1 MTATSIPVTFPN
13 RDGLQL
19 FGVLHQPERPRH
31 PDTAILLLS
40 PGVKMRV
47 APYRLYTKMAA
58 RFVALGYPVLRF
70 DFHGL
75 GDSEG
80 TAPEALLADLY
91 GATQVGRYVADTIA
105 AMDWMQRTYGTTRFI
120 ASGLCGGALTG
131 MLAAQRDPRIASLV
145 GLSIPVI
152 LDGSNIDASKYM
164 TDAQLAG
171 TRRRYL
177 RKFMLWD
184 PAVWRSWVRFFSF
197 QSHYSLI
204 LKSVAKPFV
213 SRLRRGAPPAAAAAT
228 PAAAA
233 PEAAPPDNTNPH
245 FAPAL
250 LRMLATSRPVFLIF
264 AETDR
269 LLWEFD
275 VKFLQRHR
283 ASIDRHAR
291 WFEMH
296 VTKQANHIF
305 SFAEWQEDML
315 DQCCRWLERHG
326 GTAERAGAAAGAAAV
341 AAASH

>member
-13 RDGLQL
+13 KDGLRL
-19 FGVLHQPERPRH
+19 FGILHQPERPRG
-31 PDTAILLLS
+31 DTAILLLS

-47 APYRLYTKMAA
+47 APHRLYPKLAA

-75 GDSEG
+75 GDAEG

-91 GATQVGRYVADTIA
+91 GATQVGRYIADTIA
-105 AMDWMQRTYGTTRFI
+105 AMDWVQQTYGITKFI

-131 MLAAQRDPRIASLV
+131 MLAAGRDPRITSLV
-145 GLSIPVI
+145 GLSIPAI

-177 RKFMLWD
+177 GKLRLWD

-204 LKSVAKPFV
+204 LKSVARPFLA
-213 SRLRRGAPPAAAAAT
+213 RLRPPVPASPAPGAAPAAD
-228 PAAAA
+228 AA
-233 PEAAPPDNTNPH
+233 PADNTNPH
-245 FAPAL
+245 FGPAL

-269 LLWEFD
+269 LLWDFE

-283 ASIDRHAR
+283 ASVDRYAGL
-291 WFEMH
+291 FEVH
-296 VTKQANHIF
+296 VTKGANHIF

-315 DQCCRWLERHG
+315 DQCCRWLERQG
-326 GTAERAGAAAGAAAV
+326 RAAEPQASAAAAAV
-341 AAASH
+341 AAASR